1 MPEKYKHLLSPIKI
15 GNVVLKN
22 RMIST
27 KAVPPG
33 LNSAENYPNA
43 ALIDHMAK
51 LAKSGAAIVTCH
63 GGHWEMPPTMKA
75 EVGDTMM
82 GQTVFAGKKGRP
94 CIIGPNGQ
102 PEYVDGQLEFQPYEV
117 EKPPVQVAFAQLAD
131 AIHYYGSLASVS
143 MMDIEPNG
151 YCIVDVDNNDAL
163 AEGYRLGR
171 GKGMTTEQLEEM
183 IDDFVEKAVLY
194 KKLGFDMVCIYMSY
208 RGSILAQS
216 LSPAVNTRTDKYGGS
231 FENRARLTL
240 ELFQK
245 IKAACGPDFLIE
257 AQITGEE
264 KEGGYTLEDFIRYAK
279 LVEPYVDIF
288 QIRGYDGDAAHP
300 TGFTM
305 EKGEEPM
312 TLRAARA
319 LKESGVNIIAAPN
332 GGYHDPDFIDKAI
345 ADGKMDMVAM
355 ARSFIADPDYE
366 QKLREDRRE
375 DIVPCLMCNKC
386 HGDNMPLRARCS
398 VNPVVG
404 LSSKLC
410 YMVEEPA
417 CKKKVAVIGGGP
429 AGMKAAVTAAQRG
442 HAVTLYEAEKK
453 LGGQLFHADYSK
465 YKWPL
470 KDFKDYMIR
479 QLEKEKVQV
488 LLDTPATIESI
499 SEGKYDAI
507 IYAAGAV
514 PTMPKLEGIDHP
526 SVRHVLE
533 AYGHQAEFGKR
544 VVIIGGAETPLETA
558 FYLKDFGYEITLM
571 TRGHVLAP
579 EAQGVH
585 GSKFAME
592 KGLLQAGAK
601 LLFRSTATKIS
612 DQGVHY
618 TDAQGA
624 EHVIPCDTVLVT
636 GGMQPKLDNVE
647 QFAMLA
653 REFYMAGD
661 CVKVGDMVAVN
672 RSAFAAASRL

>member
-1 MPEKYKHLLSPIKI
+1 MSEKYKHILSPIKI

-63 GGHWEMPPTMKA
+63 GGHWVVPQGMKGQ
-75 EVGDTMM
+75 VGEILM
-82 GQTVFAGKKGRP
+82 GQKVFAGKKGRP
-94 CIIGPNGQ
+94 CIIGPDGT
-102 PEYVDGQLEFQPYEV
+102 PEFVDGQLEFQPYEV

-131 AIHYYGSLASVS
+131 AIHYYGALASVS

-151 YCIVDVDNNDAL
+151 YCIVDVNNNDAMQ
-163 AEGYRLGR
+163 EGYRLGQ

-183 IDDFVEKAVLY
+183 VDDFVEKAVLY

-264 KEGGYTLEDFIRYAK
+264 KAGGYTLDDFVRYAK

-305 EKGEEPM
+305 DKGDEPM
-312 TLRAARA
+312 TLRAAKA
-319 LKESGVNIIAAPN
+319 LKESGVNIVVAPN
-332 GGYHDPDFIDKAI
+332 GGYHDPDFIEQAI

-355 ARSFIADPDYE
+355 ARAFIADPDYE
-366 QKLREDRRE
+366 KKLREDRGE

-386 HGDNMPLRARCS
+386 HGDNKPLRARCS
-398 VNPVVG
+398 VNPLVG
-404 LSSKLC
+404 IGTKLP
-410 YMVEEPA
+410 YMVEAPE
-417 CKKKVAVIGGGP
+417 CCKKVAVIGGGP
-429 AGMKAAVTAAQRG
+429 AGMKAAVVAAQRG
-442 HAVTLYEAEKK
+442 HEVTLYEEKAQ
-453 LGGQLFHADYSK
+453 LGGQLFHADHSK

-470 KDFKDYMIR
+470 KDFKDYLIR
-479 QLEKEKVQV
+479 QLQQKNVRV
-488 LLDTPATIESI
+488 LLKTPATPENI
-499 SEGKYDAI
+499 GAANYDAI
-507 IYAAGAV
+507 IYAGGAV
-514 PTMPKLEGIDHP
+514 AAMPDLKGIDHP
-526 SVRHVLE
+526 SVRHILD
-533 AYGHQAEFGKR
+533 AYGHAEEFGKR
-544 VVIIGGAETPLETA
+544 IVIIGGAETPLETA

-571 TRGHVLAP
+571 TRKGTLAP

-592 KGLLQAGAK
+592 QGLRKGGAK
-601 LLFRSTATKIS
+601 ILKRCSAAKI
-612 DQGVHY
+612 DDEGVHY
-618 TDAQGA
+618 VDAQGQN
-624 EHVIPCDTVLVT
+624 HVIPCDTVLVT
-636 GGMQPKLDNVE
+636 GGMTPKTDHVE
-647 QFAMLA
+647 EFAQLA
-653 REFYMAGD
+653 KEFYMAGD
-661 CVKVGDMVAVN
+661 CIKVGDMVSVN
-672 RSAFAAASRL
+672 RSAFAAASRI